1 MSEPKFV
8 GGSLC
13 LDFVNTVGGRVDTRR
28 DGTVIRDKLP
38 GYRDL
43 VRWGLLAGLASPP
56 MARSLELRAG
66 SDAPEAD
73 AVLQRAIAL
82 REALYGT
89 LKAVM
94 EGRRPNVV
102 DVELFRGELSI
113 SRSHSRLSNSSKAFV
128 WEWYPPDALDC
139 ILWPVAQSAADLL
152 TSGDLP
158 KLHQCEGPECGW
170 LFLDTSRNGRRRWC
184 VMQDCGNRAKV
195 RRFRERQNGSSV

>member
-28 DGTVIRDKLP
+28 GGTVIRDKLP

-66 SDAPEAD
+66 S
-73 AVLQRAIAL
+73 
-82 REALYGT
+82 YGT